1 MVAPRLSLREG
12 EPALG
17 PPLID
22 SVFAIAGHILEPH
35 VLISAKQSVIHK
47 PPWNQFVWIGAVV
60 SLTPEP
66 YNR

>member
-22 SVFAIAGHILEPH
+22 GVFAVPGQILEPH
-35 VLISAKQSVIHK
+35 VMISAKQSVIHK
-47 PPWNQFVWIGAVV
+47 PARSQLIVVGAVV

-66 YNR
+66 DDR